1 MSYRSLALAIA
12 AFSSMHVASAD
23 AQSVY
28 VAPGGVYVGGGPVSP
43 APLVAPTTG
52 CFQVVPAARR
62 RGHRMRRREFITLLG
77 GVAAAWPF
85 VSHAQQQTLPVVG
98 FLSSAAPGSSVDR
111 VDAFRQG
118 LAETGFQEG
127 RDVVIEYRSARGHY
141 DLLPTLAAELV
152 RHPVVVIAASGVT
165 ATRAAQAATATIPIV
180 FHTGGDPVSLGLVAS
195 LGKPGGN
202 LTGVATFGKVLVG
215 KQLELLNEFV
225 SAPEPVAFLINPNNA
240 VAHTEIDNARTAAG
254 ALGRKLVV
262 VEAGS
267 DSDFEAIFA
276 TIGQERAGALL
287 LQADPFLSS
296 RRDQIVALAGRHSVP
311 TISPYLDYA
320 AAGGLMS
327 YGSSLSDALRLV
339 GNYTGR
345 LLKGERPADLPVQQ
359 AVKIEMIINLKTART
374 LGLTLPTEIL
384 LRADEVIE

>member
-1 MSYRSLALAIA
+1 
-12 AFSSMHVASAD
+12 
-23 AQSVY
+23 
-28 VAPGGVYVGGGPVSP
+28 
-43 APLVAPTTG
+43 
-52 CFQVVPAARR
+52 
-62 RGHRMRRREFITLLG
+62 
-77 GVAAAWPF
+77 
-85 VSHAQQQTLPVVG
+85 
-98 FLSSAAPGSSVDR
+98 VDR

>member
-1 MSYRSLALAIA
+1 M
-12 AFSSMHVASAD
+12 
-23 AQSVY
+23 
-28 VAPGGVYVGGGPVSP
+28 
-43 APLVAPTTG
+43 
-52 CFQVVPAARR
+52 
-62 RGHRMRRREFITLLG
+62 
-77 GVAAAWPF
+77 
-85 VSHAQQQTLPVVG
+85 
-98 FLSSAAPGSSVDR
+98 
-111 VDAFRQG
+111 
-118 LAETGFQEG
+118 
-127 RDVVIEYRSARGHY
+127 
-141 DLLPTLAAELV
+141 
-152 RHPVVVIAASGVT
+152 
-165 ATRAAQAATATIPIV
+165 
-180 FHTGGDPVSLGLVAS
+180 FHTGGDPVRLGLVAS
-195 LGKPGGN
+195 LAKPGGN

-225 SAPEPVAFLINPNNA
+225 SATEPVAFLINPNNA

-254 ALGRKLVV
+254 ALGRKLLV

-267 DSDFEAIFA
+267 EGDFEAVFA
-276 TIGQERAGALL
+276 SVGQERAGALL

-296 RRDQIVALAGRHSVP
+296 RRDQIVALAERHGVP

-359 AVKIEMIINLKTART
+359 AVKIELIINLKTAKM
-374 LGLTLPTEIL
+374 LGVTLPTEIL

>member
-1 MSYRSLALAIA
+1 
-12 AFSSMHVASAD
+12 
-23 AQSVY
+23 
-28 VAPGGVYVGGGPVSP
+28 
-43 APLVAPTTG
+43 
-52 CFQVVPAARR
+52 
-62 RGHRMRRREFITLLG
+62 
-77 GVAAAWPF
+77 
-85 VSHAQQQTLPVVG
+85 
-98 FLSSAAPGSSVDR
+98 
-111 VDAFRQG
+111 
-118 LAETGFQEG
+118 
-127 RDVVIEYRSARGHY
+127 
-141 DLLPTLAAELV
+141 
-152 RHPVVVIAASGVT
+152 
-165 ATRAAQAATATIPIV
+165 V
-180 FHTGGDPVSLGLVAS
+180 FHTGGDPVRLGLVAS
-195 LGKPGGN
+195 LAKPGGN

-225 SAPEPVAFLINPNNA
+225 SATEPVAFLINPNNA

-254 ALGRKLVV
+254 ALGRKLLV

-267 DSDFEAIFA
+267 EGDFEAVFA
-276 TIGQERAGALL
+276 SVGQERAGALL

-296 RRDQIVALAGRHSVP
+296 RRDQIVALAERHGVP

-359 AVKIEMIINLKTART
+359 AVKIELIINLKTAKM
-374 LGLTLPTEIL
+374 LGVTLPTEIL